1 MAYLC
6 AAFEIMMRLYPDTAL
21 YQLEF
26 DKVKALLEAHCKTVY
41 AQDRAQNLRIH
52 THKDY
57 IQKELR
63 QTHEFAMLLRQAQ
76 YFPNDFTYHLQKELK
91 LLGIPGALLV
101 GEQWMLI
108 RKLTVN
114 AENIFRWFDPEKRA
128 AFSAMAQVLADAYY
142 EKNIKDSIDAVLD
155 EQGIVKDNA
164 SDDLQKIRLS
174 LYKRRNELRRMFE
187 KVIQKLAKAGYT
199 ADIDESFSNGRR
211 VVAVFS
217 EHKRQVKGILHGESD
232 SRKTAF
238 IEPEDTIEL
247 NNEVFAL
254 EHEEAKEV
262 QRILRALTAT
272 MSMYAPLLNAYL
284 QITGEFDFIKA
295 KAKLG
300 IDMNAN
306 LPELLDKAHIEL
318 INAYHPLLY
327 LYNKSAGK
335 NTIPVNIK

>member
-1 MAYLC
+1 LAYLC

-174 LYKRRNELRRMFE
+174 LY
-187 KVIQKLAKAGYT
+187 
-199 ADIDESFSNGRR
+199 
-211 VVAVFS
+211 
-217 EHKRQVKGILHGESD
+217 
-232 SRKTAF
+232 
-238 IEPEDTIEL
+238 
-247 NNEVFAL
+247 
-254 EHEEAKEV
+254 
-262 QRILRALTAT
+262 
-272 MSMYAPLLNAYL
+272 
-284 QITGEFDFIKA
+284 
-295 KAKLG
+295 
-300 IDMNAN
+300 
-306 LPELLDKAHIEL
+306 
-318 INAYHPLLY
+318 
-327 LYNKSAGK
+327 
-335 NTIPVNIK
+335 